1 MPLIDI
7 RSQLRDLADK
17 GYKETRS
24 EFQFRNEDANRM
36 LKFFASSQG
45 GIFAAKQALLNPED
59 AVARVARALAATQL
73 SRVPFGL
80 VSPEVIPGVQGSA
93 EEKSTIKVRYEN
105 GPVYPEKGHTSQYKA
120 IIDSTIKQK
129 SAEEK
134 KVKTY
139 RDVIDVRGAYA
150 KNDSNLLYGPEAD
163 LNQIDS
169 VPFYFTTYQVNDG
182 VLSNNFT
189 LAFPAFFQS
198 ISDNVTG
205 NWNSFKYTGRG
216 EQFYVYQMYGRTIS
230 MTFKV
235 AAFSEAELGIIHN
248 KLGSLRSFAAPTYN
262 GNGYMKGNF
271 LKLTIGNY
279 AKNLPGFVSNVG
291 FSVDTNVP
299 WEIIDREQIL
309 PHVVNVTVA
318 YTVIE
323 QATPTAQRPNI
334 PLINL

>member
-7 RSQLRDLADK
+7 RSQLRDLADA
-17 GYKETRS
+17 GYQEARS

-45 GIFAAKQALLNPED
+45 GIFAAKQAILNPED
-59 AVARVARALAATQL
+59 AVARVAKALAATQL

-80 VSPEVIPGVQGSA
+80 VSPGAGVSAQGSA
-93 EEKSTIKVRYEN
+93 EEDTKIRDRNSIYKASIPTNAKST
-105 GPVYPEKGHTSQYKA
+105 
-120 IIDSTIKQK
+120 
-129 SAEEK
+129 EEK
-134 KVKTY
+134 KVQTY
-139 RDVIDVRGAYA
+139 EDVVDVRGAYA

-163 LNQIDS
+163 LNEIDS

-279 AKNLPGFVSNVG
+279 VKNLPGFVSSVG

-323 QATPTAQRPNI
+323 QATPTAQP
-334 PLINL
+334 PSLASFNL